1 MAASIH
7 PARESLPLV
16 LRAEM
21 TERSE
26 VTRAT
31 NSSAQAKATVWSIT
45 INNPVESELRC
56 EVPGWK
62 LEGQFEVGKEG
73 TAHFQGMLKTP
84 QVRFAAVKRVFPRA
98 HIEVA
103 RNKEALANYV
113 KKEETRV
120 DVYTPGAVPTIFQY
134 QSDIA
139 SKWRNEEWIKIIEN
153 VPEEKHD
160 DVAMNY
166 LDILVK
172 RDIEAGQ
179 RGAEWIAINPMWR
192 SSWKKFWRSIIKRH
206 HGTSR
211 KQEEGST
218 SSDSQ
223 DAQEGQIDE
232 TNEGSGG
239 EDC

>member
-45 INNPVESELRC
+45 INNPTEQEVRC

-73 TAHFQGMLKTP
+73 TRHFQGMLKTP
-84 QVRFAAVKRVFPRA
+84 QVRFAAIKRVFPRA

-179 RGAEWIAINPMWR
+179 EELSGLPSINVA
-192 SSWKKFWRSIIKRH
+192 FQLEEILALYYKRH

>member
-45 INNPVESELRC
+45 INNPTEQEVRC

-73 TAHFQGMLKTP
+73 TRHFQGMLKTP
-84 QVRFAAVKRVFPRA
+84 QVRFAAIKRVFPRA

-179 RGAEWIAINPMWR
+179 EELSGLPSINVAF
-192 SSWKKFWRSIIKRH
+192 SWKKFWRSIIKRH